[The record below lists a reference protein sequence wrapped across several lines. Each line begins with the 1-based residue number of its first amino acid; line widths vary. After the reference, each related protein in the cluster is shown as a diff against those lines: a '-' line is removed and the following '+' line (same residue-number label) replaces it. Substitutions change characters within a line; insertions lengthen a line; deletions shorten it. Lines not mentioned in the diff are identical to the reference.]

1 MFAKVPLLIQLKLQ
15 VKQMID
21 RRIQYS
27 MWWLVIAVI
36 STSLLSGCV
45 KNQIHSTAH
54 HAAISLKNDDL
65 ETYGLAFITPS
76 TVTGQEEDKQTL
88 AFIFAEVINEK
99 RPDIKIVSLPQTLSA
114 INKAG
119 LTDNYKAM
127 YVDYADTGIF
137 RQDIL
142 KEVGKVTE
150 VRYLAQLKLSNFN
163 QNSSGRFSALG
174 LRLVQTK
181 EANIRMFVQI
191 WDSVDGS
198 IAWEGTEEVTYA
210 WDSSSAEPVTF
221 RIIVEQTAENLVSLL
236 P

>member
-1 MFAKVPLLIQLKLQ
+1 
-15 VKQMID
+15 MIVC
-21 RRIQYS
+21 RFHHS
-27 MWWLVIAVI
+27 MWWLMAAFLAIN
-36 STSLLSGCV
+36 LLSGCAV
-45 KNQIHSTAH
+45 DQVHSTAH
-54 HAAISLKNDDL
+54 HSTVTLKSGDL
-65 ETYGLAFITPS
+65 ETHGLAFITPS

-99 RPDIKIVSLPQTLSA
+99 RPDIKVVSLPQTLSA

-119 LTDNYKAM
+119 FADNYKAM
-127 YVDYADTGIF
+127 YVDYRDTGIF

-142 KEVGKVTE
+142 KEVGNVTG
-150 VRYLAQLKLSNFN
+150 VRYLAQLKLSNFS
-163 QNSSGRFSALG
+163 QQSRGRFSALG
-174 LRLVQTK
+174 LRLIQTK

-210 WDSSSAEPVTF
+210 WDSGSAEPVTF
-221 RIIVEQTAENLVSLL
+221 RIIVEETAQNLVSLL

>member
-1 MFAKVPLLIQLKLQ
+1 
-15 VKQMID
+15 MID
-21 RRIQYS
+21 FRIKHS
-27 MWWLVIAVI
+27 MWWLIVAFLAA
-36 STSLLSGCV
+36 SLLSGCASDQV
-45 KNQIHSTAH
+45 HSTAH
-54 HAAISLKNDDL
+54 HSAMSLNNGDL

-99 RPDIKIVSLPQTLSA
+99 RPEIKVVSLPQTLSA

-119 LTDNYKAM
+119 FADNYKAM
-127 YVDYADTGIF
+127 YFDYRDTGIF

-142 KEVGKVTE
+142 KEVGNVAG
-150 VRYLAQLKLSNFN
+150 VRYLAQLKLSNFS
-163 QNSSGRFSALG
+163 QSSRGRFSAFG
-174 LRLVQTK
+174 LRLIQTK

-210 WDSSSAEPVTF
+210 WDSGSAEPVTF
-221 RIIVEQTAENLVSLL
+221 RIIVEETAQNLVSLL